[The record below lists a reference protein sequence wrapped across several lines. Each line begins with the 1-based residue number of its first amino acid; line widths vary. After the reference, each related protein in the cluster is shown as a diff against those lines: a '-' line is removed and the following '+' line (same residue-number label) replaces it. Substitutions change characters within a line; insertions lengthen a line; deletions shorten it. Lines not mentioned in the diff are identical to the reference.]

1 MDENNEFSIL
11 DSQMNDKR
19 NRIVEFNWSLK
30 K

>member
-1 MDENNEFSIL
+1 MDENNEYSIL

-19 NRIVEFNWSLK
+19 NRIVEFNWSFK